1 MRIALLLLTIA
12 AFVTLPTE
20 PAMAKNYGYNSKS
33 IIVESKSQLSK
44 RVPMVKISEEVLME
58 LPDAAEIYIRK
69 MPKNQQNTDYS
80 AQHTVY
86 LY

>member
-20 PAMAKNYGYNSKS
+20 PAMAKNYGLNSKGV
-33 IIVESKSQLSK
+33 IVESKSQLSQ
-44 RVPMVKISEEVLME
+44 RTPMIKISEGVLME
-58 LPDAAEIYIRK
+58 LPDATEIYIRK
-69 MPKNQQNTDYS
+69 MPKNEQRQNYS